1 MASFFV
7 KLFQVLRD
15 FDQLFFL
22 RKCVVCGGKLQPN
35 EDIICTHC
43 LTTLPYSQFK
53 GMAGYRIERLFYSD
67 IPIECANSLLFY
79 QRGAHDTR
87 LIHSMKYD
95 HNKKACV
102 YMGRVMAQDLVNTNF
117 FDGID
122 AIVPIPL
129 HKNRRRHRGY
139 NQSELLARGVAE
151 VTHLPVWTE
160 VVARI
165 IDNKTLTQMD
175 FYERRAQT
183 EGIFECIRPEQIRG
197 KHLLMVD
204 DVVTSGATLSS
215 CMKCMSGLGVR
226 FSVLTLAAARAPID
240 FPGFVHYDFDV

>member
-1 MASFFV
+1 MSHIFTI
-7 KLFQVLRD
+7 LRD
-15 FDQLFFL
+15 
-22 RKCVVCGGKLQPN
+22 
-35 EDIICTHC
+35 
-43 LTTLPYSQFK
+43 
-53 GMAGYRIERLFYSD
+53 
-67 IPIECANSLLFY
+67 LLFPQLCAACGSRLGIGEKVLCVNCLRTFPKTFYWQQPLDNEMARLLWGKFPVERCAALYFY
-79 QRGAHDTR
+79 QPETPLANA
-87 LIHSMKYD
+87 IHSLKY
-95 HNKKACV
+95 NRLREV
-102 YMGRVMAQDLVNTNF
+102 GVMFGRLMAEEMQPYGF

-204 DVVTSGATLSS
+204 DVVTLGATLSS